1 MNPSKDALDEKLV
14 ALETLIGVSEHDIK
28 LELGLL
34 RDNNNEKIEPCQEW
48 IYEIMAFSFHENATN
63 HNNGWGTYFG
73 PMMTAPTKDGRMM
86 ESPSIQLVN
95 EKVISYWTQRF
106 QSTNN
111 SLMQAR
117 YAGLV
122 WDFTKKITGKK
133 PQYLVATT
141 YCQALLK
148 VAKERNHEYEV
159 DIIQKLERALF
170 IATSF
175 KNQELLTS
183 AKEIILDYERFV
195 AEDSKPGL
203 WGFSFDL
210 LIGNRKIV
218 LSAEEEK
225 ELIDTLEH
233 RLNRLKDGEP
243 WICEKAAERL
253 ARYYRSKGLE
263 EECSRVVRTLGQ
275 SFKSAASS
283 VDPLTASSLLEHMHH
298 VYTQFNLVD
307 DAESI
312 VKIIRDIGIRV
323 QNDMKVIPH
332 EMKVSLDELEV
343 YIEQILDGNLDE
355 ALTRIAIHYIPR
367 RNEIEKQLYDLSIIA
382 PIGFLIN
389 KQITDEQGRFVATVG
404 SLEEDL
410 DGNVV
415 IQTSQNLNVSAIF
428 LNAVLDQ
435 AIKKFSLDSDKLV
448 NYLFHSPVF
457 DTLQRDFL
465 VKGVQKYFEK
475 DFIIATHLLIP
486 QIEATVRKLV
496 EISDGTVL
504 KRGRG
509 GGFHLITLDDLLRS
523 EQVKQAL
530 GEDASLYFRVV
541 LTDQRGWNIRND
553 VCHGISLQHKCSQVV
568 VERLIHILLVLGLL
582 RHKQITAN
590 QEQKLDP
597 AVECFQR
604 GWDDAMNGR
613 THPISELWDGIDVD

>member
-1 MNPSKDALDEKLV
+1 MNPSKSTLDDKLIT
-14 ALETLIGVSEHDIK
+14 LETLIGVSEYAIKSK
-28 LELGLL
+28 LEEL
-34 RDNNNEKIEPCQEW
+34 RDSDKEEEPCQEW
-48 IYEIMAFSFHENATN
+48 IYEILAFSFRENGTN
-63 HNNGWGTYFG
+63 HKNSWGTYFA
-73 PMMTAPTKDGRMM
+73 PMMIVPTEDGQVL

-122 WDFTKKITGKK
+122 WDFTEKVTEEK
-133 PQYLVATT
+133 PHYSAATT

-170 IATSF
+170 IATSL
-175 KNQELLTS
+175 KKQDLITS

-210 LIGNRKIV
+210 LIDNKKVI
-218 LSAEEEK
+218 LSTEEET
-225 ELIDTLEH
+225 EVIEDLEC
-233 RLNRLKDGEP
+233 RLNRLKDGT
-243 WICEKAAERL
+243 ICEKAAERL
-253 ARYYRSKGLE
+253 ARYYRSKGLQ
-263 EECSRVVRTLGQ
+263 EECSRVVRTLGK
-275 SFKSAASS
+275 SFESLAGS
-283 VDPLTASSLLEHMHH
+283 VDPLTASSLLEHMHR
-298 VYTQFNLVD
+298 VYTHFNLVD
-307 DAESI
+307 DAESLLKTI
-312 VKIIRDIGIRV
+312 RELSVKAR
-323 QNDMKVIPH
+323 NDMKAISH
-332 EMKVSLDELEV
+332 EMKIPLGELEV

-355 ALTRIAIHYIPR
+355 ALARVAIHYIPQ
-367 RNEIEKQLYDLSIIA
+367 RNEIEKQLYDLSRIA

-389 KQITDEQGRFVATVG
+389 KHITDEQGRFVATVG

-415 IQTSQNLNVSAIF
+415 IQISQNLNISAIF

-448 NYLFHSPVF
+448 NYLFNSPVF

-465 VKGVQKYFEK
+465 IKGIQKYFEK

-496 EISDGTVL
+496 EISGGTIL

-541 LTDQRGWNIRND
+541 LTDQRSWNIRND

-582 RHKQITAN
+582 RHKQ
-590 QEQKLDP
+590 L
-597 AVECFQR
+597 
-604 GWDDAMNGR
+604 
-613 THPISELWDGIDVD
+613 

>member
-1 MNPSKDALDEKLV
+1 MNPSKSTLDDKLIT
-14 ALETLIGVSEHDIK
+14 LETLIGVSEYAIKSK
-28 LELGLL
+28 LEEL
-34 RDNNNEKIEPCQEW
+34 RDSDKEEEPCQEW
-48 IYEIMAFSFHENATN
+48 IYEILAFSFREKGTN
-63 HNNGWGTYFG
+63 HKNSWGTYFA
-73 PMMTAPTKDGRMM
+73 PMMIVPTEDGQVL

-122 WDFTKKITGKK
+122 WDFTEKVTEEK
-133 PQYLVATT
+133 PHYSAATT

-170 IATSF
+170 IATSL
-175 KNQELLTS
+175 KKQDLITS
-183 AKEIILDYERFV
+183 AKEIILNYERFV

-210 LIGNRKIV
+210 LIDNKKVI
-218 LSAEEEK
+218 LSTEEET
-225 ELIDTLEH
+225 EVIEDLEC
-233 RLNRLKDGEP
+233 RLNRLKDGT
-243 WICEKAAERL
+243 ICEKAAERL
-253 ARYYRSKGLE
+253 ARYYRSKGLQ
-263 EECSRVVRTLGQ
+263 EECSRVVRTLGK
-275 SFKSAASS
+275 SFESLAGS
-283 VDPLTASSLLEHMHH
+283 VDPLTASSLLEHMHR
-298 VYTQFNLVD
+298 VYTHFNLID
-307 DAESI
+307 DAENLL
-312 VKIIRDIGIRV
+312 KTIRELSAKAR
-323 QNDMKVIPH
+323 NDMKAISH
-332 EMKVSLDELEV
+332 EMKIPLDELEV

-355 ALTRIAIHYIPR
+355 ALARVAIHYIPQ
-367 RNEIEKQLYDLSIIA
+367 RNEIEKQLYDLSRIA

-389 KQITDEQGRFVATVG
+389 KHITDEQGRFVATVG

-415 IQTSQNLNVSAIF
+415 IQISQNLNISAIF

-448 NYLFHSPVF
+448 NYLFNSPVF

-465 VKGVQKYFEK
+465 IKGIQKYFEK

-496 EISDGTVL
+496 EISGGTVL

-553 VCHGISLQHKCSQVV
+553 VCHGIFLQHKCSQVV

-582 RHKQITAN
+582 RHKQ
-590 QEQKLDP
+590 L
-597 AVECFQR
+597 
-604 GWDDAMNGR
+604 
-613 THPISELWDGIDVD
+613 

>member
-1 MNPSKDALDEKLV
+1 MNPSKSTLDDKLIT
-14 ALETLIGVSEHDIK
+14 LETLIGVSEYAIKSK
-28 LELGLL
+28 LEEL
-34 RDNNNEKIEPCQEW
+34 RDSDKEEEPCQEW
-48 IYEIMAFSFHENATN
+48 IYEILAFSFRENGTN
-63 HNNGWGTYFG
+63 HKNSWGTYFA
-73 PMMTAPTKDGRMM
+73 PMMIVPTEDGQVL

-122 WDFTKKITGKK
+122 WDFTEKVTEEK
-133 PQYLVATT
+133 PHYSAATT

-170 IATSF
+170 IATSL
-175 KNQELLTS
+175 KKQDLITS

-210 LIGNRKIV
+210 LIDNKKVI
-218 LSAEEEK
+218 LSTEEEK
-225 ELIDTLEH
+225 EVIEDLEC
-233 RLNRLKDGEP
+233 RLNRLKDGT
-243 WICEKAAERL
+243 ICEKAAERL
-253 ARYYRSKGLE
+253 ARYYRSKGLL
-263 EECSRVVRTLGQ
+263 EECSRVVRTLGK
-275 SFKSAASS
+275 SFKSVASS
-283 VDPLTASSLLEHMHH
+283 VDPLTASSLLEHMHR
-298 VYTQFNLVD
+298 VYTHFNLID
-307 DAESI
+307 DAENLL
-312 VKIIRDIGIRV
+312 KTIRELSAKAR
-323 QNDMKVIPH
+323 NDMKAISH
-332 EMKVSLDELEV
+332 EMKIPLDELEV

-355 ALTRIAIHYIPR
+355 ALARVAIHYIPQ
-367 RNEIEKQLYDLSIIA
+367 RNEIEKQLYDLSRIA

-389 KQITDEQGRFVATVG
+389 KHITDEQGRFVATVG

-415 IQTSQNLNVSAIF
+415 IQISQNLNISAIF

-448 NYLFHSPVF
+448 NYLFNSPVF

-465 VKGVQKYFEK
+465 IKGIQKYFEK

-496 EISDGTVL
+496 EISGGTVL

-582 RHKQITAN
+582 RHKQ
-590 QEQKLDP
+590 L
-597 AVECFQR
+597 
-604 GWDDAMNGR
+604 
-613 THPISELWDGIDVD
+613 

>member
-1 MNPSKDALDEKLV
+1 MNPSKSTLDDKLI
-14 ALETLIGVSEHDIK
+14 ALETLLGVSEYTIKSK
-28 LELGLL
+28 LEEL
-34 RDNNNEKIEPCQEW
+34 RDNDKEEESCQEW
-48 IYEIMAFSFHENATN
+48 IYEVLAFSFRENGMN
-63 HNNGWGTYFG
+63 HKNSWGTYFA
-73 PMMTAPTKDGRMM
+73 PMMIVPTEDGQVL
-86 ESPSIQLVN
+86 ESPSIQFVN

-122 WDFTKKITGKK
+122 WDFTEKATQKK
-133 PQYLVATT
+133 PHYSVAIT

-148 VAKERNHEYEV
+148 VAQERNHEYAV

-175 KNQELLTS
+175 KNKELITS

-210 LIGNRKIV
+210 LIDNKKVV
-218 LSAEEEK
+218 LSTEEEI
-225 ELIDTLEH
+225 EVIGSLED
-233 RLNRLKDGEP
+233 RLNRLKDGT
-243 WICEKAAERL
+243 ICEKAAERL

-263 EECSRVVRTLGQ
+263 EECSRVVRTLGK
-275 SFKSAASS
+275 SFESTSS
-283 VDPLTASSLLEHMHH
+283 RVDALTASSLLEHMHRI
-298 VYTQFNLVD
+298 YTQFNLVD
-307 DAESI
+307 DAESLM
-312 VKIIRDIGIRV
+312 KIIRDLGVRI

-332 EMKVSLDELEV
+332 EMKISLDELEAYV
-343 YIEQILDGNLDE
+343 EQILDGNLDE
-355 ALTRIAIHYIPR
+355 ALTHIAIHYIPR
-367 RNEIEKQLYDLSIIA
+367 RNEIEKQLYDLSRIA

-389 KQITDEQGRFVATVG
+389 KQITDEQGRCVATIG

-415 IQTSQNLNVSAIF
+415 IQTSQNLNISAIF
-428 LNAVLDQ
+428 LNAVLDRT
-435 AIKKFSLDSDKLV
+435 IKKFSLDSDKLV

-465 VKGVQKYFEK
+465 LKGIQNYFEK
-475 DFIIATHLLIP
+475 DFIVATHLLIP

-496 EISDGTVL
+496 EISGGTVL
-504 KRGRG
+504 KPAKKG
-509 GGFHLITLDDLLRS
+509 GGFHLKTLDDLLRC

-568 VERLIHILLVLGLL
+568 VERLIHILLLLGLL
-582 RHKQITAN
+582 RHKQ
-590 QEQKLDP
+590 L
-597 AVECFQR
+597 
-604 GWDDAMNGR
+604 
-613 THPISELWDGIDVD
+613 